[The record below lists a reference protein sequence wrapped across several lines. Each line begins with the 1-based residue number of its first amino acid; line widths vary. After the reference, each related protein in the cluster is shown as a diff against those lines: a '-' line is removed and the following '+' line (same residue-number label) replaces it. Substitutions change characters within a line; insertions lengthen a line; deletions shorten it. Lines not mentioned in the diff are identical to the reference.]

1 MKAPRYGFTIAVDR
15 HGPLSLQ
22 QQVRQRIIDA
32 LSHGTLRPGRRLPSS
47 RLLARQTGVSRNTIT
62 LAYDALLAEGHLES
76 RARSGIYVSADLRVE
91 RVTTGRR
98 GLRRPV
104 AAGERSAA
112 AVDEPGFRVPPNWL
126 QYPYP
131 FIDGC
136 IEPELLPVEGWREA
150 LRLAFSRQDLLRWGT
165 TGGDADDA
173 RFVDELR
180 TKVLP
185 SWGLDAGPDEVLA
198 TVSGQQALH
207 LVMGTLLE
215 RGTPV
220 IFDADIDAE
229 VQRQALA
236 RGATL
241 STLDWEGNSARLAA
255 PLPRGA
261 VVLVGSRRATAGTV
275 KTRERAAALLQAAA
289 ESQARIVESVH
300 GADLLGPDRDAVT
313 LRSLAR
319 SDLVIAVGSLGAVT
333 ALGTAPGVV
342 HGDARLIA
350 RIRELRRHSGAAFPT
365 GMQRAWAYFIGLG
378 HYAGALA
385 RANVRLLERRTA
397 LRDALNHYL
406 HRFVRI
412 ETHPASSA
420 YWITGGPQWN
430 AAHLARAAANVGVL
444 IEPIAVAGETAQLCM
459 GVTSIRADRI
469 RTGVQELARIVR
481 ADPQLGSRA
490 LRDEAVVP
498 LAGAALQRALSG
510 ATLLYNTVY
519 GEPCTIRLASD
530 GTLSGRAGYA
540 DEDRDS
546 GRWWVEGNRWYRQWQ
561 HWSYGE
567 SLGLITVI
575 DGDQV
580 RWFNA
585 DGLYI
590 DTAVIVRRRGARQ

>member
-76 RARSGIYVSADLRVE
+76 RARSGIYVPANLQVE

-98 GLRRPV
+98 GLRHASAPS
-104 AAGERSAA
+104 ERSVT
-112 AVDEPGFRVPPNWL
+112 AVDEPGFRVPPDWL

-136 IEPELLPVEGWREA
+136 IEPELLPIEGWREA
-150 LRLAFSRQDLLRWGT
+150 LRLAFSRQHLLRWGT
-165 TGGDADDA
+165 SGGDSDDA
-173 RFVDELR
+173 RFVDELC

-198 TVSGQQALH
+198 AVSGQQALH

-215 RGTPV
+215 RGTAV
-220 IFDADIDAE
+220 IFDTGIDAE

-241 STLDWEGNSARLAA
+241 TALRWEGNDARLAA
-255 PLPRGA
+255 TLPRGA
-261 VVLVGSRRATAGTV
+261 VVLVGSRRATPGTV
-275 KTRERAAALLQAAA
+275 GTRERAAALLHAAA
-289 ESQARIVESVH
+289 ESQARIIECVN
-300 GADLLGPDRDAVT
+300 GADLLEAGRDALT
-313 LRSLAR
+313 LRSQVR
-319 SDLVIAVGSLGAVT
+319 SDLVVAVGSLGAVT

-342 HGDARLIA
+342 HADARLIA
-350 RIRELRRHSGAAFPT
+350 RIRELRRHSGAEFPA

-406 HRFVRI
+406 HRFVHI
-412 ETHPASSA
+412 ETHPAASA

-430 AAHLARAAANVGVL
+430 ATHLARAAANVGVL
-444 IEPIAVAGETAQLCM
+444 IEPVPAAGETAQLCM
-459 GVTSIRADRI
+459 GVTSIRAERI
-469 RTGVQELARIVR
+469 RAGVQELARIVR
-481 ADPQLGSRA
+481 ADPQLGSRT
-490 LRDEAVVP
+490 LRDETVAP
-498 LAGAALQRALSG
+498 LAGAALQRALAG
-510 ATLLYNTVY
+510 ATLLYNTAY
-519 GEPCTIRLASD
+519 GEPCTIHLGRD
-530 GTLSGRAGYA
+530 GTLSGRAGYSN
-540 DEDRDS
+540 EDRDS
-546 GRWWVEGNRWYRQWQ
+546 GRWWVEGERWYRQWQ
-561 HWSYGE
+561 HWAYGE

-585 DGLYI
+585 DRLFI
-590 DTAVIVRRRGARQ
+590 DSAVIVRRRGARR

>member
-1 MKAPRYGFTIAVDR
+1 MKAPRYGFSIAVDR

-22 QQVRQRIIDA
+22 LQVRQRIIDA
-32 LSHGTLRPGRRLPSS
+32 LSLGILRPGRRLPST
-47 RLLARQTGVSRNTIT
+47 RLLAKQTGVSRNTIT

-76 RARSGIYVSADLRVE
+76 RARSGIYVPASPQVE

-98 GLRRPV
+98 GLRQPP
-104 AAGERSAA
+104 AAGERGAA
-112 AVDEPGFRVPPNWL
+112 ARDEPGFRVPPNWL

-136 IEPELLPVEGWREA
+136 IEPELLPIEGWREA
-150 LRLAFSRQDLLRWGT
+150 LRLSFSKQDLLRWGT

-185 SWGLDAGPDEVLA
+185 AWGVDAGPDEVLA

-207 LVMGTLLE
+207 LVMASLLE
-215 RGTPV
+215 RSTPV
-220 IFDADIDAE
+220 IFDAGIDPGA
-229 VQRQALA
+229 QRQVLA
-236 RGATL
+236 RGATASAL
-241 STLDWEGNSARLAA
+241 RWEGTGNRLAA

-261 VVLVGSRRATAGTV
+261 VLLVGSRRATPGTIR
-275 KTRERAAALLQAAA
+275 TRERAAALLHAAA
-289 ESQARIVESVH
+289 ESGVTIVECVH
-300 GADLLGPDRDAVT
+300 DADLLETGRDTMT

-319 SDLVIAVGSLGAVT
+319 GEQVIAVGSLGAVT

-342 HGDARLIA
+342 HGNARLIA
-350 RIRELRRHSGAAFPT
+350 RIRELRRHTGAEFPS

-412 ETHPASSA
+412 ETRPASSA
-420 YWITGGPQWN
+420 YWISGGPQWN
-430 AAHLARAAANVGVL
+430 AAHLARAAADLGVL
-444 IEPIAVAGETAQLCM
+444 IEPVSATGETAQFCM
-459 GVTSIRADRI
+459 GITSIRAERI
-469 RTGVQELARIVR
+469 RAGVQELARIVR
-481 ADPQLGSRA
+481 ADPQLGSRT
-490 LRDEAVVP
+490 LREETVAP
-498 LAGAALQRALSG
+498 LAGAALQRALAG

-519 GEPCTIRLASD
+519 GEPCTIRLGSD
-530 GTLSGRAGYA
+530 GTLSGRAGYSN
-540 DEDRDS
+540 EDRDS
-546 GRWWVEGNRWYRQWQ
+546 GRWWVEGDRWYRQWQ
-561 HWSYGE
+561 HWAYGE
-567 SLGLITVI
+567 SLGLITLI
-575 DGDQV
+575 DGEQV

-585 DGLYI
+585 DGLFI
-590 DTAVIVRRRGARQ
+590 DTAVIVRRRGTRP